1 MLDTWILEHGIS
13 ASSQEVK
20 IKYNQPIFIC
30 QENTK
35 LNRGKLAKLINFSG

>member
-1 MLDTWILEHGIS
+1 MFATWFLEHGIS

-35 LNRGKLAKLINFSG
+35 LNRTEFVKNN

>member
-1 MLDTWILEHGIS
+1 MLVTWILEHGIS

-20 IKYNQPIFIC
+20 VKYKQPIFIC

-35 LNRGKLAKLINFSG
+35 LNRAELVKK